1 MDLVFGDS
9 EGTQISDDR
18 EGTQISD
25 SDSDSDAEGNDA
37 IVHKEEDYTES
48 DNHDDCDFLKTPNS
62 LLHVEMQ
69 PIVQENM
76 SDFNVYSMKVLD
88 KKYCIKQLLYL
99 TNSSFTL

>member
-1 MDLVFGDS
+1 MCNGPCINFGDS
-9 EGTQISDDR
+9 EGTQISDDVSGDR

-37 IVHKEEDYTES
+37 IVHEEDYTES

-69 PIVQENM
+69 PIVQEICQILM
-76 SDFNVYSMKVLD
+76 Y
-88 KKYCIKQLLYL
+88 IQ
-99 TNSSFTL
+99 

>member
-9 EGTQISDDR
+9 EGTQISDDVSGDR

-37 IVHKEEDYTES
+37 IVHEEEDYTES

-62 LLHVEMQ
+62 LLMLKC
-69 PIVQENM
+69 N
-76 SDFNVYSMKVLD
+76 
-88 KKYCIKQLLYL
+88 LLYKKICQIL
-99 TNSSFTL
+99 MYILWKPRRAISPH